1 MAMNGTTLGDDIAD
15 LLYASDA
22 SDEAK
27 AQVKAL
33 WEAIAGKIVDHI
45 KTNAQITVATGIP
58 VSTTGSPAAQT
69 GATTATGTA
78 TIA

>member
-1 MAMNGTTLGDDIAD
+1 MAMSNARLGDKIAARIT
-15 LLYASDA
+15 ASNA

-33 WEAIAGKIVDHI
+33 WEGIAQDFIDEVMKAD
-45 KTNAQITVATGIP
+45 ITVAQGIP